1 MRTWVIAVTA
11 VAATL
16 VAIPVTT
23 ALAMG
28 YYPRPDCFDRAP
40 FDEEVTKL
48 PPPPTLDAFDAVDA
62 PDKIGSCDIG
72 ASYGVKGGYIF
83 YAVDSPGLDDS
94 GWGYFPNG
102 PDGDL
107 GNGEWEG
114 PQFEQIEGPW
124 YRWTASW

>member
-1 MRTWVIAVTA
+1 MRTWAIAVTA

-40 FDEEVTKL
+40 FDEVVTKL
-48 PPPPTLDAFDAVDA
+48 PPPPALDAFDSVDA

-72 ASYGVKGGYIF
+72 SSYGVKGGYIF

-114 PQFEQIEGPW
+114 PQFERIEGPW
-124 YRWTASW
+124 YHWTASW